1 MDHQTVESSSCFFS
15 ADGGSRRH
23 GHGGSIEHTTTTT
36 TKQPQQTES
45 NGPPRP
51 SRRNIQRI
59 CIFELPY
66 DWDLQNL
73 PPTVHGGGAEQWWW
87 RAQKYHNEGGDSMN
101 QRRNK
106 NEYTKTTINNKMWCK
121 SYITTSCDMDDDDLS
136 SLGLDV
142 EEYDFSDREGPSVD
156 EDDDDDDSVDFFMLD
171 KEQQAVK
178 MTKTGR
184 RNVFSLWRKLPFGR
198 RSTTRRGQVG
208 AAAPVSFE
216 KSNQGSN
223 NVVRGSV
230 SPSTS
235 SLPMIFDILTLSTFS
250 TNLSSSTRSNKR
262 GDHDEV
268 DREDSTD
275 REEDDSLS
283 VETFTSYRWTSPST
297 QGRPQHQQKD
307 QPNTKPRN
315 HFGRWRQNR
324 RRGRRSSIEC
334 YK

>member
-73 PPTVHGGGAEQWWW
+73 PPTVHGGGGGGGGREQ
-87 RAQKYHNEGGDSMN
+87 RSSSSPSLQHHNEGGDSMD
-101 QRRNK
+101 QRRKKK
-106 NEYTKTTINNKMWCK
+106 NEYTTNNKMWCK

-142 EEYDFSDREGPSVD
+142 EEYDFNDGEGPSIG
-156 EDDDDDDSVDFFMLD
+156 EDDDDDVDFFFLD
-171 KEQQAVK
+171 KEQRVK
-178 MTKTGR
+178 LTNTEKR
-184 RNVFSLWRKLPFGR
+184 SVSSLWRKLTFGR
-198 RSTTRRGQVG
+198 RRSTTTRRGQVG
-208 AAAPVSFE
+208 VAAPVSFE

-223 NVVRGSV
+223 NGVRGSRV
-230 SPSTS
+230 PSTS
-235 SLPMIFDILTLSTFS
+235 SLSTIFDIITLSTFS
-250 TNLSSSTRSNKR
+250 MNLSGSTRSNKR

-275 REEDDSLS
+275 RKEDDSLS

-297 QGRPQHQQKD
+297 QGRPQHQQKE
-307 QPNTKPRN
+307 QHTTSKPR
-315 HFGRWRQNR
+315 
-324 RRGRRSSIEC
+324 
-334 YK
+334 